1 VWYEIYTRINNRE
14 PLFRRNRALALFGR
28 VFRETARRFAFE
40 IRRLRVED
48 DWLRFYIKPAD
59 GMELPW
65 ILKWLKQTFAQ
76 RYNQAAGRIGHLWGD
91 RYGSRIVEGEP
102 EGEDAGQKESPPIPG
117 VRPPRGDGAEKP
129 AFLTIFP
136 LPVPPS
142 PG

>member
-1 VWYEIYTRINNRE
+1 
-14 PLFRRNRALALFGR
+14 
-28 VFRETARRFAFE
+28 VFRETAEKFAFE
-40 IRRLRVED
+40 VRRLRVEE

-76 RYNQAAGRIGHLWGD
+76 RYNRAAGRIGHLWGD

-102 EGEDAGQKESPPIPG
+102 SEGEEAGQGEDPPIPG

-129 AFLTIFP
+129 TFPTI
-136 LPVPPS
+136 VTAQRN
-142 PG
+142 

>member
-1 VWYEIYTRINNRE
+1 VWYEVSTRINNRE

-28 VFRETARRFAFE
+28 VFRETAEKFAFE
-40 IRRLRVED
+40 VRRLRVED

-76 RYNQAAGRIGHLWGD
+76 RYNRATGRIGHLWGD

-102 EGEDAGQKESPPIPG
+102 EREEEAAVEASSIPG
-117 VRPPRGDGAEKP
+117 VRPPRGDGVEKP
-129 AFLTIFP
+129 VFP
-136 LPVPPS
+136 TLFSLPVAPA